1 MQRNRAR
8 VRARPARIRHVGRG
22 AEPRSAVGV
31 SRSWVLRLTLEVL
44 GVGKQGGFDGI
55 SGLSLLSGEH
65 MGIDLQREGHGRVS
79 EAL

>member
-1 MQRNRAR
+1 
-8 VRARPARIRHVGRG
+8 
-22 AEPRSAVGV
+22 VGV
-31 SRSWVLRLTLEVL
+31 SRSWVPRLTLEVL